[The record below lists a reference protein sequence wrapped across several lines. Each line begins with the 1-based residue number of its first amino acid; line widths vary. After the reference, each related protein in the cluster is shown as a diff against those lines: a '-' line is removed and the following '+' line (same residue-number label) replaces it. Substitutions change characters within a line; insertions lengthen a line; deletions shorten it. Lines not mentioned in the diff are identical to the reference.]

1 MFQTSLQKNSI
12 PIQILF
18 PDTFQD
24 WYSKQ
29 SGQTQRWIDT
39 TGFAPSST
47 SSSSLC
53 MLPDAHG
60 NLSHVLVGA
69 SESNE
74 LRWVL
79 GDIGR
84 QLPIGSFHLQGE
96 WTDSQQED
104 IALGW
109 ALGLY
114 CFKGKDS
121 AKYPMLY
128 SKQAGNVL
136 PEVDAITL
144 VRDLINTPA
153 NAMMPEHLSQATQTI
168 AQQFQ
173 ATFSEVSDREQMRVE
188 YPAIHAVGR
197 ASEHDARMI
206 RLHWGN
212 EQHPHIVLVG
222 KGICFDTGGLDIK
235 GSKFMRN
242 MKKDMGGAAH
252 VLGLAMLIMSYR
264 LPVQLTVLIAAADN
278 AISGDAFR
286 PGDVIDTRSGK
297 TVEIDN
303 TDAEGRLVLC
313 DALTEACAIAPE
325 LVIDFATLTGAA
337 RVALGTEVPV
347 FFSNN
352 DELASALVAAGQSS
366 KELIWQLPLYKE
378 YRDKL
383 SSDVADLVNSTGE
396 SYGGAITAALFL
408 DAFVSSAV
416 KWAHFDVMAWNLR
429 NRPGRAIGGEA
440 MGLLAAFDY
449 LKNTYR

>member
-1 MFQTSLQKNSI
+1 MFQTSLQKHSI
-12 PIQILF
+12 PIQVLF
-18 PDTFQD
+18 QNNFQD
-24 WYSKQ
+24 WYSQQ
-29 SGQTQRWIDT
+29 SEQTQRWVDT
-39 TGFAPSST
+39 TGFTASA
-47 SSSSLC
+47 SSLC
-53 MLPDAHG
+53 MLPDRHG
-60 NLSHVLVGA
+60 NLSEVLVGA
-69 SESNE
+69 TGSSE
-74 LRWVL
+74 LRWAL

-84 QLPIGSFHLQGE
+84 QLPMGSYHLEGD
-96 WTDSQQED
+96 WTDQQQED

-114 CFKGKDS
+114 CFKDDES

-128 SKQAGNVL
+128 VKQAGHVL
-136 PEVDAITL
+136 PQVDAITL

-153 NAMMPEHLSQATQTI
+153 NRMMPEHLSQATQTI

-197 ASEHDARMI
+197 ASEHDPRMI
-206 RLHWGN
+206 RLHWG
-212 EQHPHIVLVG
+212 EEEHPHIVLVG

-252 VLGLAMLIMSYR
+252 VLGLAMLVMSYR

-286 PGDVIDTRSGK
+286 PGDVIGTRSGK
-297 TVEIDN
+297 TIEIDN

-313 DALTEACAIAPE
+313 DALTEACALEPD
-325 LVIDFATLTGAA
+325 LVMDFATLTGAA

-347 FFSNN
+347 FFTNN
-352 DELASALVAAGQSS
+352 DGLASQLNAAGYSS
-366 KELIWQLPLYKE
+366 HELIWQLPLYQD
-378 YRDKL
+378 YFSKL
-383 SSDVADLVNSTGE
+383 SSNVADLVNSPGE

-408 DAFVSSAV
+408 EAFISDDVPWV
-416 KWAHFDVMAWNLR
+416 HFDVMAWNLR

-440 MGLLAAFDY
+440 MGLLAAFEY
-449 LKNTYR
+449 LRNTYR

>member
-1 MFQTSLQKNSI
+1 MFQTSLQKHSI

-18 PDTFQD
+18 QNNFQD
-24 WYSKQ
+24 WYSEQ
-29 SGQTQRWIDT
+29 SEQTQRWVNT
-39 TGFAPSST
+39 TGFTASP
-47 SSSSLC
+47 SSLC

-60 NLSHVLVGA
+60 NLSEVLVGA
-69 SESNE
+69 TGDRE
-74 LRWVL
+74 LRWAL

-84 QLPIGSFHLQGE
+84 QLPMGSYHLE
-96 WTDSQQED
+96 ADWTDRQQED

-114 CFKGKDS
+114 CFKDDES

-128 SKQAGNVL
+128 VKQAGNIL
-136 PEVDAITL
+136 PQVDAITM

-173 ATFSEVSDREQMRVE
+173 ATFSEVSDREQMRIE

-197 ASEHDARMI
+197 ASEHDPRMI
-206 RLHWGN
+206 RLHWGE

-313 DALTEACAIAPE
+313 DALSEACALAPD

-352 DELASALVAAGQSS
+352 DELASQLMAAGRNSH
-366 KELIWQLPLYKE
+366 ELIWQLPLYE
-378 YRDKL
+378 DYFSKL
-383 SSDVADLVNSTGE
+383 SSNVADLVNGTGE

-408 DAFVSSAV
+408 DAFVAKDV
-416 KWAHFDVMAWNLR
+416 PWAHFDVMAWNLR
-429 NRPGRAIGGEA
+429 NRPGRTLGGEA
-440 MGLLAAFDY
+440 MGLLAAFEH
-449 LKNTYR
+449 LKNTYQ